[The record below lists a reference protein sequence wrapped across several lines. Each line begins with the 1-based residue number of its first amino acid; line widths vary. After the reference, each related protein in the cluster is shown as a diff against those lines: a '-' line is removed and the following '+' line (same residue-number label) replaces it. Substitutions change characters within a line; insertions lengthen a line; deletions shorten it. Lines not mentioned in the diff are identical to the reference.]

1 MGSAL
6 VDAEISWTLRGSRW
20 RGGALGPAPPRTR
33 AIPGAWARSEQ
44 EPAAYPCRGH
54 LLSQRGTGGQGRW
67 RRGCGRARRRRRPP
81 GRSRG
86 PVAWNGAVAPVP
98 VPCPRRRCSPIGGS
112 VAGAPPRRGGLEAAH
127 AKARIG
133 LGCRTTVGS
142 DGGVRRGQGSNPRW
156 TGHESALTR
165 SVRRWPLTVKR
176 LLRTSH
182 ESACVCPL
190 TWGSTARALS
200 MRSPRQGKTVAPV
213 PARQGARRG
222 TDGSGAAP
230 GPRPSP
236 GPQSS
241 RPGLQPIPC
250 RAL

>member
-1 MGSAL
+1 MDPPWFAVAGRGAGPRP
-6 VDAEISWTLRGSRW
+6 AEDSRHPRCVGAVRAGACRVSLSGPPPFPARNWWSGPVAAGLRSSS
-20 RGGALGPAPPRTR
+20 PP
-33 AIPGAWARSEQ
+33 P
-44 EPAAYPCRGH
+44 PAART
-54 LLSQRGTGGQGRW
+54 LT
-67 RRGCGRARRRRRPP
+67 
-81 GRSRG
+81 RSRG
-86 PVAWNGAVAPVP
+86 VERRCRSCP